1 MPSPRPMGRPKI
13 PLLSQEGIIQGALFV
28 LAETG
33 AEDFTMGRLATHLGV
48 QTPALYKHVKN
59 RRDLVNLIR
68 MEIAANIDS
77 SAFETLP
84 WREAML
90 PWARSYRLSF
100 ARNPHAITLLATIPM
115 DGNPSSL
122 RMYEPVVR
130 GMQRGGWPI
139 EEIVPAIVAVES
151 FIVGS
156 SLDVLAD
163 PDNLSPKGDTETAP
177 TFGAAVAARDA
188 EDTRLGRGHA
198 DHAFEVGLAA
208 LVRGLDPG
216 N

>member
-1 MPSPRPMGRPKI
+1 MPSPRPRGRPRTPI
-13 PLLSQEGIIQGALFV
+13 LSQAGIISGALTV

-33 AEDFTMGRLATHLGV
+33 ADEFTMARLAGHLGV
-48 QTPALYKHVKN
+48 QTPALYKHVRN

-84 WREAML
+84 WREAMV
-90 PWARSYRLSF
+90 PWARSYRDAF
-100 ARNPHAITLLATIPM
+100 ASNPHVITLLATIPM

-130 GMQRGGWPI
+130 GMQRGGWPLK
-139 EEIVPAIVAVES
+139 EIVPAIVAVES

-163 PDNLSPKGDTETAP
+163 PDNLSPKGDTKTAP
-177 TFGAAVAARDA
+177 EFVQAVDARDA
-188 EDTRLGRGHA
+188 EDARLGRGHA
-198 DHAFEVGLAA
+198 EHAFEVGLAA
-208 LVRGLDPG
+208 LVRGLSPE
-216 N
+216 